1 MTTSGNSNNL
11 VAKVVD
17 GQTLW
22 GNYNNDGSCRSQDD
36 TTYVTPRARSSCHG
50 TFEAIP
56 MSGDA
61 RKYDQGQS
69 AVWWFTPGAG
79 TTHCDVA
86 VYLPNSEPPADS
98 DATAAQFF
106 VTAGRGG
113 GRLASFVLDQSI
125 SRTTRRGMLPRGSTT
140 ATRGYTARTAS

>member
-1 MTTSGNSNNL
+1 MTTSGNSSNL

-17 GQTLW
+17 GQTPW
-22 GNYNNDGSCRSQDD
+22 GNYNNDGSFRSQDD
-36 TTYVTPRARSSCHG
+36 TTYMTPRARSSCHG

-86 VYLPNSEPPADS
+86 VYLPNMSTRPTRTPPPPSSSSPPDG
-98 DATAAQFF
+98 AAAHSPRSSS
-106 VTAGRGG
+106 T
-113 GRLASFVLDQSI
+113 
-125 SRTTRRGMLPRGSTT
+125 SRYRVRRGAGCFL
-140 ATRGYTARTAS
+140 